1 MKTNFLRIAIGVIT
15 VMMVASCSVNY
26 RIGELHSEY
35 HTVEL
40 GDGRAVS
47 VEINLGAGSL
57 ELTGGAEKLLE
68 GNFNYN
74 VARLKPE
81 LSYTGG
87 NTLVVKQPDVI
98 GMPNWINVG
107 DFRNEWGLRLS
118 DKVPMD
124 LKVGVGA
131 GSSDLKLAGLSLT
144 GLDINVGAGT
154 TTVDLSGDWARNL
167 DVSIDAGAAVLT
179 VRLPREVGA
188 RVTVETGPHMI
199 ETDGLT
205 LDGDTYTNAAYG
217 RSNVTMRVNVEAGI
231 GLVDLEVE

>member
-1 MKTNFLRIAIGVIT
+1 MKTNFLRIAMVVIA
-15 VMMVASCSVNY
+15 VMLVASCSVY
-26 RIGELHSEY
+26 YGVGELHSEY

-47 VEINLGAGSL
+47 VEIDFGAGKL

-68 GNFNYN
+68 GDFNYN

-81 LSYTGG
+81 LAYTGG
-87 NTLVVKQPDVI
+87 DTLVVRQPEVN
-98 GMPNWINVG
+98 GMPNLVNVA

-118 DKVPMD
+118 DRVPMA
-124 LKVGVGA
+124 LKVDVGA

-154 TTVDLSGDWARNL
+154 STIDLTGDWARDL
-167 DVSIDAGAAVLT
+167 DVNIDAGAGSVN

-188 RVTVETGPHMI
+188 HVYVEPGPHVIETG
-199 ETDGLT
+199 GLT
-205 LDGDTYTNAAYG
+205 LDRDTYTNAAYG
-217 RSNVTMRVNVEAGI
+217 VSNVTLRVDVEAGI
-231 GLVDLEVE
+231 GLVNLEVE

>member
-118 DKVPMD
+118 DKVPMA
-124 LKVGVGA
+124 LKVDIGA
-131 GSSDLKLAGLSLT
+131 GNSDLRLAGLSLT

-154 TTVDLSGDWARNL
+154 STIDLTGDWARDL
-167 DVSIDAGAAVLT
+167 DVTIDAGAAIVN
-179 VRLPREVGA
+179 VRLPKDVGA
-188 RVTVETGPHMI
+188 QVYVESGPHMI

-205 LDGDTYTNAAYG
+205 LVGDSYTNSAYG
-217 RSNVTMRVNVEAGI
+217 VSNVTMRVDVKAGI
-231 GLVDLEVE
+231 GQVNLEVE